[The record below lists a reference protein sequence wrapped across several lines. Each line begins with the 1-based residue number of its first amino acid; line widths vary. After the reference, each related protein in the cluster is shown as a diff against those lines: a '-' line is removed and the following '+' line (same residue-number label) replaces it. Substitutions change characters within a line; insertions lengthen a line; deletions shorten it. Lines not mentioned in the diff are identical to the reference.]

1 MSSRGAGSASWT
13 GSARSSR
20 TVERPQPDR
29 LLLFT
34 TVLLCAA
41 GLVMVTSASV
51 AFAYTQHQS
60 AFYYAERQA
69 AWMLIGFVALFI
81 LGRIDYRKVRPLAPA
96 GAVAIILLM
105 LLVLLPQL
113 GVSVNGARR
122 WFDAGP
128 LGTFQPSELGKL
140 AFAVFIAHWIDRN
153 SQRMGD
159 FQHVFVP
166 FVAMLAGVLVLLML
180 ERDLGTAVVM
190 VGIFVSAYWAGGGRL
205 RHIILLMGALAL
217 GFVAVTLLEPY
228 RIGRLTAFKNPW
240 ADPLGAGFQ
249 ATQSIYGLASGG
261 IFGVGIGH
269 SIEKYGWLPEA
280 HTDFIFAIV
289 GEETGLIGATLV
301 MLGFLVFGVR
311 GYRASLR
318 APDRFGMALAA
329 SITTW
334 ITFEALLNMATVT
347 NTLPITGVP
356 LPFFSYGGT
365 ALATTLAA
373 VGVVLSIARHG
384 SGTAL
389 GNNRGSDEA
398 FDRGRRDRRAPV
410 SGARSRA
417 SVSR

>member
-1 MSSRGAGSASWT
+1 MSSRGARSASWT

-69 AWMLIGFVALFI
+69 AWMLIGFVALFV

-96 GAVAIILLM
+96 GAVAVILLM

-205 RHIILLMGALAL
+205 RHIILLMAALAL

-289 GEETGLIGATLV
+289 GEETGLIGTTLV

-410 SGARSRA
+410 SGARGRA

>member
-1 MSSRGAGSASWT
+1 
-13 GSARSSR
+13 
-20 TVERPQPDR
+20 
-29 LLLFT
+29 
-34 TVLLCAA
+34 
-41 GLVMVTSASV
+41 MVTSASV

-69 AWMLIGFVALFI
+69 AWLVLGFAALFV
-81 LGRIDYRKVRPLAPA
+81 LGRINYRKLRPLAPA
-96 GAVAIILLM
+96 GAVAAALLM
-105 LLVLLPQL
+105 LLVLVPHL

-153 SQRMGD
+153 SERMGD
-159 FQHVFVP
+159 FNHVFVP
-166 FVAMLAGVLVLLML
+166 FTAMLLGVLVLLML
-180 ERDLGTAVVM
+180 ERDLGTAIVM
-190 VGIFVSAYWAGGGRL
+190 TGIFVSAYWAGGGRL
-205 RHIILLMGALAL
+205 RHLILLVAGLALA
-217 GFVAVTLLEPY
+217 FVAMTLLEPY
-228 RIGRLTAFKNPW
+228 RFARLSAFKNPW

-249 ATQSIYGLASGG
+249 ATQSLYGLASGG
-261 IFGVGIGH
+261 LFGVGIGH

-289 GEETGLIGATLV
+289 GEETGLIGTTLV
-301 MLGFLVFGVR
+301 MLGFLVFGMR

-373 VGVVLSIARHG
+373 VGVLLSIARHG
-384 SGTAL
+384 SGSAL
-389 GNNRGSDEA
+389 RNNRGSDEA
-398 FDRGRRDRRAPV
+398 FDRWRRNRRTPV
-410 SGARSRA
+410 SGARRGA
-417 SVSR
+417 SVPR

>member
-1 MSSRGAGSASWT
+1 MSTA
-13 GSARSSR
+13 ARDR
-20 TVERPQPDR
+20 RQPDR

-34 TVLLCAA
+34 TFLLCGG

-69 AWMLIGFVALFI
+69 AWMFIGFVALFV
-81 LGRIDYRKVRPLAPA
+81 LSRIDYHRLRPLAPA
-96 GAVAIILLM
+96 GAVVAALLM
-105 LLVLLPQL
+105 ILVLVPHL
-113 GVSVNGARR
+113 GVTVNGARR

-140 AFAVFIAHWIDRN
+140 AFAVFIAHWVDKN
-153 SQRMGD
+153 SAQMGT
-159 FQHVFVP
+159 FQKAFVP

-180 ERDLGTAVVM
+180 ERDLGTSIVV
-190 VGIFVSAYWAGGGRL
+190 VGIFVSTYWAGGGRV
-205 RHIILLMGALAL
+205 RHMVLLVAGLGLA
-217 GFVAVTLLEPY
+217 FVALSVFESY
-228 RIGRLTAFKNPW
+228 RLARLTAYVNPW

-249 ATQSIYGLASGG
+249 ATQSLYGLASGG
-261 IFGVGIGH
+261 FFGVGIGH

-289 GEETGLIGATLV
+289 GEETGLLGTTLV
-301 MLGFLVFGVR
+301 MLGFLFFGLR
-311 GYRASLR
+311 GYRAALR
-318 APDRFGMALAA
+318 APDRFGVGLAA

-334 ITFEALLNMATVT
+334 ICFEALLNMATVT

-365 ALATTLAA
+365 AVATTLAA
-373 VGVVLSIARHG
+373 VGVLLSIAR
-384 SGTAL
+384 SGTGSSL
-389 GNNRGSDEA
+389 GRTDA
-398 FDRGRRDRRAPV
+398 VIDRWRRDRRAPL

-417 SVSR
+417 SS